1 MDPFTTM
8 VEKNGGI
15 LYELPLQYDPAREYT
30 MCNTM
35 QKSGC
40 DKNSLA
46 ITAISHFFP
55 EYNFSSIRKAF
66 SSDDTPGIIQAI
78 YRDTI
83 TWLFVF
89 SYDDVGGDPAV
100 FRMNLCKRI
109 TLGDST
115 LENVRSRIAD
125 KMRIS
130 EMMSV
135 QGAAGQI
142 FARQSV
148 QRTVGQ
154 IFARQLIS
162 AMKDIDDE
170 KKSQHSIGESRR
182 RNEVDEMFVPLL
194 LSCENGG
201 VAEFHRKFMQV
212 TEFVELVLKGNGR
225 LSNTDMLP
233 ICDNVDGSVVD
244 KKALMGAAVSHMV
257 SNTTDVRLAFG
268 KRRPLGENC
277 YIARL
282 ENGNR
287 KLIFFRVYSPPSM
300 APRFSL
306 FVDCGME
313 MKDGNMES
321 LWNKFQ
327 SENDMSEWDSNM
339 FAGQLRK
346 KLSDFK

>member
-1 MDPFTTM
+1 
-8 VEKNGGI
+8 
-15 LYELPLQYDPAREYT
+15 
-30 MCNTM
+30 
-35 QKSGC
+35 
-40 DKNSLA
+40 
-46 ITAISHFFP
+46 
-55 EYNFSSIRKAF
+55 
-66 SSDDTPGIIQAI
+66 
-78 YRDTI
+78 
-83 TWLFVF
+83 
-89 SYDDVGGDPAV
+89 
-100 FRMNLCKRI
+100 
-109 TLGDST
+109 
-115 LENVRSRIAD
+115 
-125 KMRIS
+125 
-130 EMMSV
+130 
-135 QGAAGQI
+135 
-142 FARQSV
+142 
-148 QRTVGQ
+148 
-154 IFARQLIS
+154 
-162 AMKDIDDE
+162 
-170 KKSQHSIGESRR
+170 
-182 RNEVDEMFVPLL
+182 MFVPLL

-201 VAEFHRKFMQV
+201 VAEFHRTFMQV

-225 LSNTDMLP
+225 LSNNDMLP
-233 ICDNVDGSVVD
+233 LCDNVDGGVVD

-306 FVDCGME
+306 FITCGME